1 MGYNQ
6 NHAGIHLVPSEY
18 KWRTDIIELHDKYGA
33 MLVENKIKTDEI
45 NRGEIREK
53 FLKDIQLNNVVI
65 ITKKR
70 GEIKNCSCGGKLDYR
85 ENISINFESNGKKR
99 EIQMTGK
106 QCVECR
112 CKIVVEK
119 ELFKRFELK
128 L

>member
-53 FLKDIQLNNVVI
+53 FLKDIQLYI
-65 ITKKR
+65 PTA
-70 GEIKNCSCGGKLDYR
+70 
-85 ENISINFESNGKKR
+85 
-99 EIQMTGK
+99 
-106 QCVECR
+106 
-112 CKIVVEK
+112 
-119 ELFKRFELK
+119 
-128 L
+128 